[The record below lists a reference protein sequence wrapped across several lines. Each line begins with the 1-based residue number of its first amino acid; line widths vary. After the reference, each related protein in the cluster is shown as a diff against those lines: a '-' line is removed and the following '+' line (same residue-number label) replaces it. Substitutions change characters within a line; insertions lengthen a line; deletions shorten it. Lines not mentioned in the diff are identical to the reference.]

1 MHVFKWYAVAMWYWA
16 GLATIRSWV
25 RIPPVADVYQHQLS
39 MPSLQGQLV
48 STSESGGVNGHT
60 TQRTSPVSVI
70 FAAFADIHLRAT
82 GNGG

>member
-1 MHVFKWYAVAMWYWA
+1 MAVWYGA
-16 GLATIRSWV
+16 GLAIARS
-25 RIPPVADVYQHQLS
+25 RAQIPPMAAVYQHQLS